1 LYAHSSIAGAVV
13 PQFECEELLELHI
26 EEDDLPDFVDWEV
39 EGAVNIPRDHT
50 TNTHKVRT
58 PAP

>member
-1 LYAHSSIAGAVV
+1 MSSWSYISKKTTS
-13 PQFECEELLELHI
+13 QLHI
-26 EEDDLPDFVDWEV
+26 EEEDDLPDFVDWEV